1 MDPDANLEE
10 QLSLAQ
16 SIIEGDN
23 VDPEGH
29 HVVSSP
35 EDAERLAE
43 LVLALHEW
51 IQKGGALPS
60 AWEP

>member
-29 HVVSSP
+29 HVAPSP

-51 IQKGGALPS
+51 IQKGGAMP
-60 AWEP
+60 AVWEP